1 MALEFLKNKIFSKSS
16 KKSEDFNLNSYSS
29 NSSLSNLSAKV
40 EIDDEIDYLKVYSHL
55 YDIPIFK
62 NILGKL
68 KKNASP
74 ETQLKVHKVLDEINQ
89 GGFYSLDGSRLQTL
103 MFSGIPDEL
112 PVLRTLVWKLA
123 LGYPKIPIIHTPKW
137 QNEIDLKRKEYYLLV
152 KAHYQYINQH
162 NIQQKKIKENGKDP
176 LTQLPKSDHPL
187 NSSDKSG
194 WNNYFKDNELIEE
207 IHKDVRRTRAQMS
220 FFFMPADTSLE
231 VSNEDIAIKADW
243 TIEHTKST
251 KNKIEKDFE
260 THGDL
265 MTRILYIY
273 AKEHP
278 NIRYVQ
284 GMNEVL
290 ATIYYQF
297 CLDND
302 CDNTQF
308 NDLNSIQKNNNLEKN
323 SNSTG
328 DDNDKYEGK
337 NEKLSPTTKFSA
349 NNYLISIGVNIDNLK
364 NYQKIEADSYNCFC
378 NLMDEFADLFIRE
391 KDQTRSGIQ
400 TRIKGV
406 NLLLR
411 EIDKEMYNQFHDN
424 GVEIQFFMFRWYTLL
439 FTQEYELPDVIRLWD
454 SILSFVKID
463 CNKITDKFMFL
474 NFLSLA
480 AILMKKE
487 EVINEDFAGIM
498 MAYQNT
504 DFLEVTYHIKAATR
518 ILEYYRD
525 KYINK

>member
-1 MALEFLKNKIFSKSS
+1 MAFEFIKNKFFNKSS
-16 KKSEDFNLNSYSS
+16 KKSEDFNLNNYSS
-29 NSSLSNLSAKV
+29 NSSLSNSNLSFKV
-40 EIDDEIDYLKVYSHL
+40 ESEEEIDFLKVYSHL

-68 KKNASP
+68 KKNTSL
-74 ETQLKVHKVLDEINQ
+74 ETQLKVHKILDEINQ

-103 MFSGIPDEL
+103 IFSGIPDEL

-123 LGYPKIPIIHTPKW
+123 LNYPRVPIIHTPKW
-137 QNEIDLKRKEYYLLV
+137 QNEIDLKRKEYYNLV
-152 KAHYQYINQH
+152 KTHYQYINQH
-162 NIQQKKIKENGKDP
+162 NIQQKKNKESGKEISP
-176 LTQLPKSDHPL
+176 LPKSDHPL
-187 NSSDKSG
+187 SSSDNSS

-231 VSNEDIAIKADW
+231 VSNEDIAIKADY

-260 THGDL
+260 SHGDL

-278 NIRYVQ
+278 HIRYVQ

-302 CDNTQF
+302 CDNNQF
-308 NDLNSIQKNNNLEKN
+308 NDLNSTLNKINIEEIYISNDEKSLFENN
-323 SNSTG
+323 T
-328 DDNDKYEGK
+328 DKI
-337 NEKLSPTTKFSA
+337 SPKSSA
-349 NNYLISIGVNIDNLK
+349 NNYLASIGVKIDDLK
-364 NYQKIEADSYNCFC
+364 SYQKIEADSYNCFC
-378 NLMDEFADLFIRE
+378 NLMEEFADLFIRE

-411 EIDKEMYNQFHDN
+411 EIDKQVYNQFNEN

-487 EVINEDFAGIM
+487 DVINEDFAGIM

-504 DFLEVTYHIKAATR
+504 DFLEVGYHIKAATK